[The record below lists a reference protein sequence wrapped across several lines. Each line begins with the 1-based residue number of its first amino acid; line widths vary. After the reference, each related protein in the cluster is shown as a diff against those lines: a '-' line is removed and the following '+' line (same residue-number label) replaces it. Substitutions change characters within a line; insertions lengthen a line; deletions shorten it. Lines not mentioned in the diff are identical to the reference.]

1 MSMNLRLEVNGRKV
15 ELWQTPT
22 MITRMLLVDKHG
34 TIDMRSGKNARGA
47 LLGYIIWVEHSADGA
62 WKDDE
67 LEALK
72 SLRERMA
79 AEVKRIKGI
88 LALPDAHLEVY
99 AL

>member
-22 MITRMLLVDKHG
+22 MITRMLLVDKEG
-34 TIDMRSGKNARGA
+34 RVDMRSGKKARRA
-47 LLGYIIWVEHSADGA
+47 LQGYIIWVERSADGA
-62 WKDDE
+62 WKEDE
-67 LEALK
+67 LEALNN
-72 SLRERMA
+72 LRERMVD
-79 AEVKRIKGI
+79 EVKRIKDI

>member
-1 MSMNLRLEVNGRKV
+1 MSMNLRLEVNGREV

-22 MITRMLLVDKHG
+22 MITRMLLVDKDG
-34 TIDMRSGKNARGA
+34 TIDLRSGKKARRA
-47 LLGYIIWVEHSADGA
+47 LQGYIIWVEHSADGA

-67 LEALK
+67 LEALN

-79 AEVKRIKGI
+79 AEVKRIKDI

-99 AL
+99 TL